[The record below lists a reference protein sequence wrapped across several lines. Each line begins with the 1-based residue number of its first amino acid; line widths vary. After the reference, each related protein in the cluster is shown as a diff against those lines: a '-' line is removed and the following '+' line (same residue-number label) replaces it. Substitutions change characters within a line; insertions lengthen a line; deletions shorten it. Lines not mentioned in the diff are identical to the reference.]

1 MFASLSHV
9 LGADMVPHLEVIVN
23 KMLESLRSS
32 EGVKVKLF
40 NSLYIVHLFD
50 VLI

>member
-9 LGADMVPHLEVIVN
+9 LGTDMLPHLDTIIN

-32 EGVKVKLF
+32 EGVKV
-40 NSLYIVHLFD
+40 SV
-50 VLI
+50 

>member
-9 LGADMVPHLEVIVN
+9 LGTDMVPHLETIIK

-32 EGVKVKLF
+32 EGIKVNTKF
-40 NSLYIVHLFD
+40 
-50 VLI
+50 